1 MFLSPMCCRSPVV
14 AGVMLG
20 LLQIPTFF
28 LLDQNI
34 AVSSSYVHVSGYV
47 FRGIVPNALER
58 MPYLK
63 TFYGVQDWGQLGSG
77 LGIVF
82 GALLSQ
88 RLSGVQIVQDA
99 SLSAFRQFFGGF
111 LVLFGAR
118 MAGGCA
124 SGHGLSGI
132 ARLSSASIITAAAM
146 FAGKVLLR
154 VVSEL

>member
-1 MFLSPMCCRSPVV
+1 LDRFECFSLLLVFSLSSGDQIGV
-14 AGVMLG
+14 ALG
-20 LLQIPTFF
+20 T
-28 LLDQNI
+28 
-34 AVSSSYVHVSGYV
+34 
-47 FRGIVPNALER
+47 
-58 MPYLK
+58 
-63 TFYGVQDWGQLGSG
+63 
-77 LGIVF
+77 VF
-82 GALLSQ
+82 GAFLSQ
-88 RLSGVQIVQDA
+88 RLSGVVLVQDNT
-99 SLSAFRQFFGGF
+99 LSAFRQFFGGF